1 MREIKFRGNRI
12 DNNEMVKGSLL
23 IEKIE
28 KPTLK
33 IDPIGEYKELEEITS
48 YSICVDGGTKDGKV
62 WCEVDPATVGQYTGL
77 IDEKGAQVFE
87 GDIVECYGEDS
98 EVILVAE
105 VQFQEGGFCVQI
117 DYDLQL
123 IPLDAFGSAYKV
135 IGNIHEHPNLLTN
148 E

>member
-1 MREIKFRGNRI
+1 MTVDDHGNPRI
-12 DNNEMVKGSLL
+12 QD
-23 IEKIE
+23 
-28 KPTLK
+28 
-33 IDPIGEYKELEEITS
+33 
-48 YSICVDGGTKDGKV
+48 KDGWIDYV
-62 WCEVDPATVGQYTGL
+62 VPETVGQYTGL
-77 IDEKGAQVFE
+77 IDEKGVQVFE

-117 DYDLQL
+117 DYDLHL

-135 IGNIHEHPNLLTN
+135 IGNIHESPSLLTN